1 VEGAAEMKLHLHIG
15 AHKTATTH
23 FQDYLKKIP
32 VNDDFY
38 FLETDIARK
47 NFSMEGNSCSIQDS
61 ERFYKNLAGQKYK
74 MLLISDENICGH
86 SYHIFRDQR
95 LYQTIGERLKRVTFF
110 NEIFDEIDIWLTL
123 RSQETFLSSLYCE
136 AIRWGSFKS
145 FSSVFEGNF
154 HQSWLP
160 VIDEVK
166 KSFPCANLNILLY
179 ENYGENFPP
188 LIYEITGSAPSQ
200 GASPEQAVYT
210 SLNGFSV
217 KASSMINKFCP
228 VPQRPFLIRLISR
241 LSKRFSQ
248 GKFQPFSKQQAI
260 ELKQLYASDIKAL
273 EDDPAI
279 SMFHGKRP
287 DL

>member
-1 VEGAAEMKLHLHIG
+1 VQGAAEMKLHLHIG

-61 ERFYKNLAGQKYK
+61 ERFYKDLASQKYK
-74 MLLISDENICGH
+74 MVLISDENICGH
-86 SYHIFRDQR
+86 SYHIFRDRR
-95 LYQTIGERLKRVTFF
+95 LYQTIGKRLKRISFF

-123 RSQETFLSSLYCE
+123 RSQETFISSLYCE

-145 FSSVFEGNF
+145 FSNVFEGNF

-188 LIYEITGSAPSQ
+188 LIHEITGSAPSQ

>member
-61 ERFYKNLAGQKYK
+61 ERFYKDLASQKYK
-74 MLLISDENICGH
+74 MVLISDENICGH
-86 SYHIFRDQR
+86 SYHIFRDRR
-95 LYQTIGERLKRVTFF
+95 LYQTIGKRLKRISFF

-123 RSQETFLSSLYCE
+123 RSQETFISSLYCE

-145 FSSVFEGNF
+145 FSNVFEGNF

-188 LIYEITGSAPSQ
+188 LIHEITGSAPSQ

>member
-1 VEGAAEMKLHLHIG
+1 MKLHLHIG
-15 AHKTATTH
+15 AHKTATSQL
-23 FQDYLKKIP
+23 QDCLKKLP
-32 VNDDFY
+32 ESNDFY

-47 NFSMEGNSCSIQDS
+47 NFSMEGNSCTIQDS
-61 ERFYKNLAGQKYK
+61 ERFYRDLASQKYK
-74 MLLISDENICGH
+74 SLLISDENICGH

-95 LYQTIGERLKRVTFF
+95 LYQTIEERLKRIAFF
-110 NEIFDEIDIWLTL
+110 RNIFDEIEIWLTL
-123 RSQETFLSSLYCE
+123 RSQETFLPSLYCE

-145 FSSVFEGNF
+145 FAHVFEGNF
-154 HQSWLP
+154 RQSWLP

-166 KSFPCANLNILLY
+166 NSFPSANLNILLY
-179 ENYGENFPP
+179 ENYGENFPL
-188 LIYEITGSAPSQ
+188 LIYEITGNAPSR
-200 GASPEQAVYT
+200 GASSEQAVYT

-228 VPQRPFLIRLISR
+228 VPQRPFVIRSISR

-248 GKFQPFSKQQAI
+248 GKFQPFSKQQAM

-279 SMFHGKRP
+279 SMFPGKGP

>member
-1 VEGAAEMKLHLHIG
+1 MKLHLHIG

-61 ERFYKNLAGQKYK
+61 ERFYKDLASQKYK
-74 MLLISDENICGH
+74 MVLISDENICGH
-86 SYHIFRDQR
+86 SYHIFRDRR
-95 LYQTIGERLKRVTFF
+95 LYQTIGKRLKRISFF

-123 RSQETFLSSLYCE
+123 RSQETFISSLYCE

-145 FSSVFEGNF
+145 FSNVFEGNF

-188 LIYEITGSAPSQ
+188 LIHEITGSAPSQ

>member
-1 VEGAAEMKLHLHIG
+1 VQGAAEMKLHLHIG

-61 ERFYKNLAGQKYK
+61 ERFYKDLASQKYK
-74 MLLISDENICGH
+74 MVLISDENICGH

-95 LYQTIGERLKRVTFF
+95 LYQTIGKRLKRISFF

-123 RSQETFLSSLYCE
+123 RSQETFISSLYCE

-145 FSSVFEGNF
+145 FSNVFEGNF

-188 LIYEITGSAPSQ
+188 LIHEITGRAPSQ

>member
-1 VEGAAEMKLHLHIG
+1 MKLHLHIG

-23 FQDYLKKIP
+23 FQDHLKKIP

-61 ERFYKNLAGQKYK
+61 ERFYKDLASQEYK
-74 MLLISDENICGH
+74 MVLISDENICGH

-95 LYQTIGERLKRVTFF
+95 LYQTIGERLKRISFF

-123 RSQETFLSSLYCE
+123 RSQETFISSLYCE

-145 FSSVFEGNF
+145 FSNVFEGNF

-179 ENYGENFPP
+179 ENYGENFLP
-188 LIYEITGSAPSQ
+188 LIHEITGSAPSR
-200 GASPEQAVYT
+200 GASSEQAVYT

-228 VPQRPFLIRLISR
+228 VPQRPFLIRSISR

-279 SMFHGKRP
+279 SMFLGKRP

>member
-1 VEGAAEMKLHLHIG
+1 MV
-15 AHKTATTH
+15 
-23 FQDYLKKIP
+23 
-32 VNDDFY
+32 
-38 FLETDIARK
+38 
-47 NFSMEGNSCSIQDS
+47 
-61 ERFYKNLAGQKYK
+61 
-74 MLLISDENICGH
+74 LISDENICGH
-86 SYHIFRDQR
+86 SYHIFRDRR
-95 LYQTIGERLKRVTFF
+95 LYQTIGKRLKRISFF

-123 RSQETFLSSLYCE
+123 RSQETFISSLYCE

-145 FSSVFEGNF
+145 FSNVFEGNF

-188 LIYEITGSAPSQ
+188 LIHEITGSAPSQ